1 MCFRSPEHGLGRC
14 LVALIVLLAGAAL
27 AGQATA
33 PPAQPPSAQ
42 PLPPA
47 QQPPTFKL
55 RVDYVEVDAVVTDRQ
70 GRIVRDLTKED
81 FQVLEDGKSQAIT
94 AFTMVDIPV
103 DTDTRPLFATAPI
116 EPDVKTNEKP
126 FDGRV
131 YVMVIDD
138 LHTRFGRS
146 QRVKLAGKQ
155 FIERRLGANDLMAV
169 VHTAGPTDG
178 NQEFTNKRR
187 LLLAAVDKTA
197 GRKLNS
203 STANKTD
210 AYNRGRDLRV
220 QGDPLN
226 DPDDMERGFNAR
238 STLDTLRNVAEW
250 FGAVRGRR
258 KAILF
263 VSEGIDYDIDDII
276 PRTGSNH
283 QSASMVL
290 DSTREAIAAAT
301 RSNVAIYGIDP
312 RGLTD
317 LGDESIEIGSFPDDT
332 SLGIGQGSLRNEL
345 RLAQDSLRTLSEETG
360 GFAVVNKNDFSTAF
374 QRIVEDNSS
383 YYVLAYYPPDP
394 RPGRTH
400 KIEVRL
406 TRPGLTV
413 RARKAYVAPKKVE
426 PAKTTSNSPSTPE
439 LREAL
444 DSPLPVNG
452 LTMHVFAAPFKG
464 AAPNASVLFGVE
476 LRGRDMK
483 LDQSS
488 NVRLSYIAIDA
499 NGKVRG
505 GNTDSLTL
513 ANMRPETKARIEQ
526 TGLRMLNRLDL
537 PPGKYQLRVA
547 AHDAGGGNVGS
558 VQYDMDVPDFAKA
571 PFSISGLV
579 LTSGYGSALPTAR
592 ADEQLKPMLPG
603 PPIAMRSFPQ
613 NDEIVLFTEVYDNA
627 GATPH
632 KVDIT
637 ATVTTDEGKVLFKT
651 DEVRDSTDLGGK
663 RGGYGYTTRIPLKD
677 LAAGSYVLK
686 VEAKSRLAATPPV
699 ARELQFTVE
708 APRPALAR

>member
-1 MCFRSPEHGLGRC
+1 MNARIRLMGLM
-14 LVALIVLLAGAAL
+14 VLLAGVAL
-27 AGQATA
+27 TAGQAQV
-33 PPAQPPSAQ
+33 PPAQPP
-42 PLPPA
+42 PPT
-47 QQPPTFKL
+47 QQQPTFKL

-70 GRIVRDLTKED
+70 GRIIRDLKKED

-94 AFTMVDIPV
+94 TFTMVDIPV
-103 DTDTRPLFATAPI
+103 DKDPRPLFASAPI

-138 LHTRFGRS
+138 IHTRFGRS
-146 QRVKLAGKQ
+146 QRVKLAAKQ

-169 VHTAGPTDG
+169 VHTFGASDG
-178 NQEFTNKRR
+178 NQEFTNNRK
-187 LLLAAVDKTA
+187 LLLAAVDRTN
-197 GRKLNS
+197 GRKLDS
-203 STANKTD
+203 ATVNKSNE
-210 AYNRGRDLRV
+210 YNRTLGTRN
-220 QGDPLN
+220 QGDVLN

-263 VSEGIDYDIDDII
+263 VSEGIDYDINDMI
-276 PRTGSNH
+276 PQNGSTH
-283 QSASMVL
+283 QSASMVM
-290 DSTREAIAAAT
+290 DSTREAIGAAT
-301 RSNVAIYGIDP
+301 RSNVSIYGIDP

-317 LGDESIEIGSFPDDT
+317 LGDESIELGSFPDDT
-332 SLGIGQGSLRNEL
+332 SLGVGQGSLHNEL
-345 RLAQDSLRTLSEETG
+345 RLSQDSLRTLSEETG

-383 YYVLAYYPPDP
+383 YYVLAYYPPDV
-394 RPGRTH
+394 RPGRSH
-400 KIEVRL
+400 KIDVRV
-406 TRPGLTV
+406 TRPGLIV

-444 DSPLPVNG
+444 DSPLPVSG

-464 AAPNASVLFGVE
+464 TAPNASVLFGVE

-483 LDQSS
+483 LGQNSK
-488 NVRLSYIAIDA
+488 VLLSYIAIDA

-513 ANMRPETKARIEQ
+513 PNMRPETKTRIEQ

-537 PPGKYQLRVA
+537 PPGKYQLRIA
-547 AHDAGGGNVGS
+547 AHDSAGGNVGS
-558 VQYDMDVPDFAKA
+558 VQYDLDVPDFNKA
-571 PFSISGLV
+571 PFSISGMV
-579 LTSGYGSALPTAR
+579 LTSAYGSALPTAR

-603 PPIAMRSFPQ
+603 PPIAIRSFPQ

-632 KVDIT
+632 KVDII

-686 VEAKSRLAATPPV
+686 VEAKSRLGATPPV
-699 ARELQFTVE
+699 ARQLQFTVE
-708 APRPALAR
+708 APRPAPAR